1 MLRCLQHAVHWNFHL
16 TRTSLSS
23 RFFSQLTGRRNW
35 LGCTCFCPHLLH
47 HNRQVQRSHT
57 KESVGAA
64 IEAPPGNSS
73 SLKSLYQ
80 SVTQS
85 LTTDQNETISQTS
98 DISLRYITVHSLY
111 DFYEECPYGIL
122 FDVCY
127 VDSHPD
133 GVVGKDIKTVV
144 FLPGSP
150 GSHLD
155 VLPLMKPL
163 ERAGYRVIAVN
174 FPGYGNTNPFVRAHE
189 FIFRGATD
197 ERSDFVLRF
206 LQELNID
213 KVDMLVGQGSG
224 CYPALDLAA
233 SHTWIKSL
241 GLVCPGGHRVFRG
254 ISPYKRVQ
262 RMASMYD
269 NKLLRFFLLL
279 RVMID
284 KYILRRL
291 GTKNVPLLH
300 IIKSTVEAANYQFE
314 NMETNV
320 FALTSRQ
327 VPVTFVYSG
336 QDSLVEADI
345 SEELAQKMNLH
356 PKEFAKVDSND
367 NFIFPDKKKTVKG
380 LYIELGNHN
389 PIKTQ
394 RHCDMIALML
404 LDELKRSTRSQS

>member
-1 MLRCLQHAVHWNFHL
+1 MIRCLQHAVHRTFSL
-16 TRTSLSS
+16 TRNTLSS
-23 RFFSQLTGRRNW
+23 RSFSQLIGRRNW
-35 LGCTCFCPHLLH
+35 RGCTCVCPHLLH

-57 KESVGAA
+57 KESVGVA
-64 IEAPPGNSS
+64 IEAPSGNSP
-73 SLKSLYQ
+73 SLKSLYE
-80 SVTQS
+80 SVTQT
-85 LTTDQNETISQTS
+85 LTADQNETISETS

-111 DFYEECPYGIL
+111 DFYEECPFGIL

-127 VDSHPD
+127 IDSHPD
-133 GVVGKDIKTVV
+133 GVVGKGIKTVV

-163 ERAGYRVIAVN
+163 ARAGYRVIAVN
-174 FPGYGNTNPFVRAHE
+174 FPGFGKTNPFVKAHE

-206 LQELNID
+206 LQELSID
-213 KVDMLVGQGSG
+213 KVDMLVAQGSG

-254 ISPYKRVQ
+254 ISPYKGVQ
-262 RMASMYD
+262 RVARMYD

-284 KYILRRL
+284 KYIFRRI
-291 GTKNVPLLH
+291 GTRNVPLLH

-314 NMETNV
+314 NMETNI
-320 FALTSRQ
+320 FALSSRGI
-327 VPVTFVYSG
+327 PVTFVYSG
-336 QDSLVEADI
+336 QDSVVETDI
-345 SEELAQKMNLH
+345 SEELAQKMNLE
-356 PKEFAKVDSND
+356 PAEFAKMDKND
-367 NFIFPDKKKTVKG
+367 NFIFPDKKKSVKG
-380 LYIELGNHN
+380 LYIEQGKHN

-394 RHCDMIALML
+394 RHCDVIALML
-404 LDELKRSTRSQS
+404 LDELKRTTRSQS